1 MANSNSDFEN
11 AITDL
16 KELEVSC
23 KMSSII
29 LWISCNVKLYNET
42 TSANRLRLLTEGLP
56 NDIGLG
62 SPRAIFLDCYEA
74 LQELSSIYLME
85 EYFKFEYEQYIK
97 NKNKESFID
106 NWLENH
112 SVLVLENLCLFW
124 IEHIVEKKGIVSPSI
139 SNWKGDDLKI
149 ALEEFEGTMLF
160 LNAYY
165 EEYWNR
171 SK

>member
-16 KELEVSC
+16 KELEASC

-29 LWISCNVKLYNET
+29 LWIASNGKLYIDT
-42 TSANRLRLLTEGLP
+42 TIANKIMLLTEGLP
-56 NDIGLG
+56 NNIGLG
-62 SPRAIFLDCYEA
+62 SSRSIYLDSYKA
-74 LQELSSIYLME
+74 LEELSSIYFKE
-85 EYFKFEYEQYIK
+85 EYFKSEYQLYLK
-97 NKNKESFID
+97 NKNEEAFIHD
-106 NWLENH
+106 WLESH
-112 SVLVLENLCLFW
+112 SAMVLEDLCLFW
-124 IEHIVEKKGIVSPSI
+124 TEHVNEEKGIVSPFI
-139 SNWKGDDLKI
+139 SNWKGNDLKI